1 MKIDIVIPTL
11 NRREKLVNCLNSI
24 FISARHIPVNL
35 YIYFSIQEELEYIKN
50 LVGFVEGIHLKMVKD
65 YRVPKFWN
73 DHLKDI
79 DYVHNLLDVIKDQE
93 VEQERALSQGT
104 RAIKKDSLTVKEIV
118 LVLSLNGQKTLNYL
132 SRSLQLSEDVLKVY
146 AKYMVA
152 KRIAHSHTTH
162 RGSKTLLLVKK
173 K

>member
-1 MKIDIVIPTL
+1 MIARTL
-11 NRREKLVNCLNSI
+11 SRTSFSKNSYHKRTLICESGGCKKTTRENKPHC
-24 FISARHIPVNL
+24 P
-35 YIYFSIQEELEYIKN
+35 
-50 LVGFVEGIHLKMVKD
+50 
-65 YRVPKFWN
+65 
-73 DHLKDI
+73 DHLEAI
-79 DYVHNLLDVIKDQE
+79 DYVHNLLDVIKDQK
-93 VEQERALSQGT
+93 VEQEKALYKGT

-132 SRSLQLSEDVLKVY
+132 SRSLQLSEDVLEVY